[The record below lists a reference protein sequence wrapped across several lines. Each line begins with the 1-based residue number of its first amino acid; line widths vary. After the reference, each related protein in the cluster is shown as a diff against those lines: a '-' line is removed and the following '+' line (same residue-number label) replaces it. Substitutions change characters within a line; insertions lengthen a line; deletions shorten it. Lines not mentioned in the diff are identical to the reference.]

1 MTLLGDDEANL
12 YTSSALPPWSWQGQY
27 YGLGNELNATLLF
40 YRHDLLSDAGISYP
54 FTTWE
59 EVTQA
64 GIDYNEATGKALWAL
79 TTAGW
84 QDWWMTSQAFN
95 GFFDAE
101 GNPSFDNEGG
111 VKSMQ
116 QLADWR
122 FKDGIA
128 IERAAGDAQYGQM
141 SAGEFAMD
149 LGRSVVPGLHERQ
162 CRRPGRAV
170 GNAAIADL
178 GDGSGAV
185 SGSRGGTGTTIT
197 EQSEYPDIAWDFI
210 RYSNLTNDGVLLG
223 FEMQNLFPTWKPAWE
238 DERLQF
244 SDSYFNGQKP
254 AEYITAAAP
263 NMPPLHNSPWWPEVT
278 DAFTRTVVT
287 PVMSE
292 DIQMP
297 VDEAMAQCREEV
309 DAILAAG

>member
-1 MTLLGDDEANL
+1 
-12 YTSSALPPWSWQGQY
+12 
-27 YGLGNELNATLLF
+27 
-40 YRHDLLSDAGISYP
+40 
-54 FTTWE
+54 
-59 EVTQA
+59 
-64 GIDYNEATGKALWAL
+64 
-79 TTAGW
+79 
-84 QDWWMTSQAFN
+84 MTSQAFN

-128 IERAAGDAQYGQM
+128 IERAAAEAQYGQM

-149 LGRSVVPGLHERQ
+149 WGGPWYQGFMKD
-162 CRRPGRAV
+162 
-170 GNAAIADL
+170 NAADL
-178 GDGSGAV
+178 EGLWEMQLLPTWEDGSGAV

-197 EQSEYPDIAWDFI
+197 EQSEHPDIAWDFI

-238 DERLQF
+238 DERMQF
-244 SDSYFNGQKP
+244 SDPYFNGQKP
-254 AEYITAAAP
+254 AEYITEAAP
-263 NMPPLHNSPWWPEVT
+263 HMPPLNNSPWWPEVT
-278 DAFTRTVVT
+278 DAFTRMVIT

-297 VDEAMAQCREEV
+297 VDEAMAQCRDEV
-309 DAILAAG
+309 DAILAAA